1 MSTKHPRA
9 WLGVICSTHVRR
21 GVAGGFAQ
29 LCHGRAAPLKKMR
42 SGDYLIYYSPGLE
55 MGESDLRSFTALGR
69 VLDEEVFEH
78 DMGGGFV
85 PCRRRVEYLPVQRV
99 TLASLKDSLELC
111 ARPSWGMA
119 LRRGHL
125 PLSTHDFA
133 LIAGA
138 MGVRPQLTAA

>member
-9 WLGVICSTHVRR
+9 WLGVVSSTHVRR
-21 GVAGGFAQ
+21 GVTGGFAQ

-42 SGDYLIYYSPGLE
+42 SGDYLIYYSPGVE
-55 MGESDLRSFTALGR
+55 MGGSDLRSFTALGR
-69 VLDEEVFEH
+69 VVDDEVFEH

-85 PCRRRVEYLPVQRV
+85 PFRRRVAYLPVQPV

-125 PLSTHDFA
+125 PLSAHDFA
-133 LIAGA
+133 LIARA
-138 MGVRPQLTAA
+138 MGACLQLTAA